1 MFAWDLYG
9 VEAEY
14 PRIDCSRK
22 VLTPLPVP
30 TPFPTFDSPVS
41 STCRDTPVE
50 LRALIDCPVRVLIE
64 CCAMARMLQ
73 QEPRYWKPAKF
84 SIGPGTAAGR
94 VSGKVWSAPPFT
106 AAADTT
112 VLVEAGAP
120 NSEYTERA

>member
-30 TPFPTFDSPVS
+30 TPFPTLDNPVS
-41 STCRDTPVE
+41 STCSDTPVS
-50 LRALIDCPVRVLIE
+50 LWPVRVLME
-64 CCAMARMLQ
+64 RCAMARMLQ

-84 SIGPGTAAGR
+84 SIEPGWAAGV
-94 VSGKVWSAPPFT
+94 VSVKGTFEP
-106 AAADTT
+106 
-112 VLVEAGAP
+112 GI
-120 NSEYTERA
+120 